1 MVGIDQWR
9 SAIGIFMFS
18 ARKKKFTKTK
28 SKSTTGKSENDD
40 AILFCDN
47 CDRGFHLYCLDP
59 PLKEAPTGTWLCRH
73 CKK

>member
-1 MVGIDQWR
+1 MVPAR
-9 SAIGIFMFS
+9 SQGTSSVKNMESPLPIPIANFHIS
-18 ARKKKFTKTK
+18 C
-28 SKSTTGKSENDD
+28 GKSENDD